1 MRING
6 VLFDLDGTLLD
17 TAADMGAAA
26 NHVIAS
32 LGLPLLS
39 DAVLQCTTSDG
50 SYALLRAGIDDA
62 LIEQHGIEALR
73 GQMLAFYRDNLNH
86 HTRPYEG
93 VPELLAWLNDGN
105 IPWGIVTNKP
115 SALTLPLLAEL
126 PLFDKCRVTVSAD
139 TLAFKK
145 PHPAPLLYAAEQLV
159 VAPQQCVYIGDHK
172 RDMEAG
178 RAAGMTTI
186 AATWGYI
193 SAGEDPNLWQ
203 ADHQTPTVLSLFN
216 WLKDAVEVKRAKK
229 QQTP

>member
-1 MRING
+1 MSIKG

-17 TAADMGAAA
+17 TAGDMGAAA

-32 LGLPLLS
+32 LGLPTLS
-39 DAVLQCTTSDG
+39 DEILQCTTSDG
-50 SYALLRAGIDDA
+50 SYALLRAGINEA

-73 GQMLAFYRDNLNH
+73 GQMLAFYRQNLCH
-86 HTRPYEG
+86 HTQPYEG
-93 VPELLAWLNDGN
+93 VPELLAWLNYYD

-115 SALTLPLLAEL
+115 SVLTLPLLAEL
-126 PLFDKCRVTVSAD
+126 PLFDNCRITVSAD

-159 VAPQQCVYIGDHK
+159 VAPKQCVYIGDHK
-172 RDMEAG
+172 RDIEAG

-186 AATWGYI
+186 AAIWGYI
-193 SAGEDPNLWQ
+193 SAGEDPYLWL

-216 WLKDAVEVKRAKK
+216 WLKDAVEVKR
-229 QQTP
+229 

>member
-1 MRING
+1 MNIKG

-17 TAADMGAAA
+17 TAGDMGAAA

-32 LGLPLLS
+32 LGLPILS
-39 DAVLQCTTSDG
+39 DDVLQCTTSDG
-50 SYALLRAGIDDA
+50 SYALLRAGIDEA
-62 LIEQHGIEALR
+62 LIEQHGIEELR
-73 GQMLAFYRDNLNH
+73 GQMLAFYGQNLCH

-93 VPELLAWLNDGN
+93 VPELLAWLNQYD

-126 PLFDKCRVTVSAD
+126 PLFEHCRVTVSSD

-145 PHPAPLLYAAEQLV
+145 PHPAPLLFAAERLV
-159 VAPQQCVYIGDHK
+159 MAPEQCVYIGDHK
-172 RDMEAG
+172 RDIEAG

-186 AATWGYI
+186 AAIWGYI
-193 SAGEDPNLWQ
+193 SAGEDPNNWQ

-216 WLKDAVEVKRAKK
+216 WLKDAVDVKR
-229 QQTP
+229 